1 MSQEILIV
9 CPLFQVKISGENER
23 DLIRQAAFWL
33 SLPTKCPLCQA
44 TLALD
49 YRTPK
54 TFKYYT
60 LKCNGSPAHS
70 VNFGQAQADG
80 SLYYDDKKPWEV
92 FRPGQH
98 AEELGTGTPQPAL
111 QAPSA
116 QTQTA
121 GDGLAPKRNALIKLI
136 TEAKNA
142 GIHSNLNPPDVG
154 RLTEELLDSESV
166 RIQKLISEGKN

>member
-1 MSQEILIV
+1 MSQEIVIV
-9 CPLFQVKISGENER
+9 CPLFSVKISGENER

-33 SLPTKCPLCQA
+33 SLPTKCPLCKS

-60 LKCNGSPAHS
+60 LKCNGTPAHS

-80 SLYYDDKKPWEV
+80 SLYYDDKKAWEV
-92 FRPGQH
+92 FRPGSH
-98 AEELGTGTPQPAL
+98 SEDDGTGTPNAAL

-142 GIHSNLNPPDVG
+142 GKATNLNPPDVG
-154 RLTEELLDSESV
+154 RLTEENLDSETA
-166 RIQKLISEGKN
+166 RIQKLMEQN